1 MIWILAWRNL
11 WRNRFRTIILLTS
24 IASGIVAG
32 ILIASWT
39 NGLID
44 QRLETVIGEEL
55 GHLQIHHPS
64 FLTERDP
71 DMILEQTDE
80 LRSVLSTDPR
90 VQSVAPRLQLDAMIQ
105 SSSVTSGVRLTGID
119 PDLEQQTTTFYRNQT
134 EGSLFVSESHSPPLM
149 MGQALANKLNV
160 RLNERIVV
168 SFQNLDQEL
177 TSVAF
182 QVTSFYDSGF
192 RERDERQV
200 FVRLRDLQ
208 PHVSNLEVLHELVVR
223 LHNIDDSDE
232 VARTINE
239 LFPTVQ
245 AESWIELSPELRY
258 LTQSGASLSIYIMGI
273 VLFALMFGIL
283 NTLLMSIFER
293 TPELSML
300 MAIGLSKGRL
310 FSMILLESILVTTLG
325 GSTGMLA
332 SWFLL
337 QWLSVRGIDLTRF
350 GGDSLQQW
358 GFDSMVYPTL
368 SPNDFFWISLL
379 ILCTSVLA
387 AIWPAIRAVR
397 IHPIHRTQT

>member
-11 WRNRFRTIILLTS
+11 WRNRFRTSILLAS
-24 IASGIVAG
+24 IVSGIVAG

-71 DMILEQTDE
+71 DMILEQADDI
-80 LRSVLSTDPR
+80 RSVLSADSR

-105 SSSVTSGVRLTGID
+105 SSSVTSGVRLSGID
-119 PDLEQQTTTFYRNQT
+119 PDLEQETTTFDRHRT
-134 EGSLFVSESHSPPLM
+134 EGTLDVSESHSPPM
-149 MGQALANKLNV
+149 MISQALANKLNV
-160 RLNERIVV
+160 RLDERVV
-168 SFQNLDQEL
+168 LSFQNLEQDL

-182 QVTSFYDSGF
+182 QVTSLYDSGF
-192 RERDERQV
+192 RERDLRQV
-200 FVRLRDLQ
+200 FVQLQDLQ
-208 PHVSNLEVLHELVVR
+208 PHVSNQDVLHELVVR
-223 LHNIDDSDE
+223 LHDMDHSDE
-232 VARTINE
+232 VALHINE
-239 LFPTVQ
+239 QFPSVK

-258 LTQSGASLSIYIMGI
+258 LTQSGASMSIYIMGI
-273 VLFALMFGIL
+273 ILFALMFGIL

-293 TPELSML
+293 MPELTML
-300 MAIGLSKGRL
+300 LAVGLSKGRL
-310 FSMILLESILVTTLG
+310 FSMILLESILVTALG
-325 GSTGMLA
+325 GSIGMIA

-337 QWLSVRGIDLTRF
+337 QWLSIRGIDLTRF

-358 GFDSMVYPTL
+358 GFDSLVYPSL
-368 SPNDFFWISLL
+368 SSAEFFWISIL

-397 IHPIHRTQT
+397 LHPIHRPQT